1 MGFQI
6 SPGVQFTEIDLT
18 GIIPAVST
26 TDGAYAGP
34 FLWGPVEEVTLIGH
48 ENELVETFGKPN
60 RNPNIA
66 ASFFSCAS
74 FLAYGDKLRVVRSAD
89 TTSAVERQFT
99 ITEIDEV
106 NLEITFKES
115 LGATLSAPAVKRRD
129 LIGLSFI
136 PNQEDLVVGDIEGDK
151 KLEVHYST
159 PIPQALIDA
168 LYNSEDGEV
177 TVVIKCYDGAANATA
192 DGLGVLVKNDD
203 DYTLNFEDGQANVGA
218 WVAKYPGELGN
229 SLAVSICTSAAA
241 HESVLA
247 GRCFTRV
254 TLDSNGT
261 DQDEGEWIVGQGTQ
275 FTKFLIPGSIV
286 VNSRNLEERMVV
298 VVQDDTNI
306 KVDVPF
312 ESPLPT
318 LDEAADGAQ
327 GDVLVSRWQYST
339 LFSAPTT
346 SSAAARLNVKNDEVN
361 IVVVDAN
368 GMFTGVPG
376 TILEKFKE
384 LSVAANAKLEDGT
397 ALYYKDVINRK
408 SNYIRWTDHPVFPD
422 LTIGANDAQWGENLT
437 PGKNF
442 TVFTKPKEWQLSGG
456 EDALIS
462 INAEKSRTKAYDLF
476 ADPDKVDVS
485 LIIMG
490 DAGASLT
497 NHVIDNIALKRLD
510 CVVFCSPP
518 LDAVKGNPRRE
529 ARDIVNYRR
538 NSLNANTSYAVMDS
552 GWKVQFDKYNNA
564 DVDVPLN
571 ADIAGLCVRT
581 ETTRDAWWSPA
592 GYDRGRIKNVVKLYF
607 SPDKT
612 DRDELYKNSINPVI
626 DQPGEGRLLFGDK
639 TLLVKASA
647 FDRINVRRLFIVLEK
662 AISRASKALLFE
674 FNDEF
679 TRQTFRSMVEPFLRD
694 VQSRRGIY
702 DFRVVCDRTNNTPEI
717 IDRNEFVGDIYIK
730 PARSINFIQLNFI
743 AVRTGVEFSEIVGK
757 F

>member
-26 TDGAYAGP
+26 TDAAYAGP
-34 FLWGPVEEVTLIGH
+34 FLWGPVDHIKLVGH
-48 ENELVETFGKPN
+48 ENELVDLFGKPN
-60 RNPNIA
+60 ENPDVS
-66 ASFFSCAS
+66 ASFFSCAN

-89 TTSAVERQFT
+89 TSSHVERVFT
-99 ITEIDEV
+99 VAAIDRT
-106 NLEITFKES
+106 NLEIEFEES
-115 LGATLSAPAVKRRD
+115 LDATLEEPAVKRRD
-129 LIGLSFI
+129 LISLSFLA
-136 PNQEDLVVGDIEGDK
+136 NQEDLVVGDVEGENT
-151 KLEVHYST
+151 LEVHHST
-159 PIPQALIDA
+159 PIPNDLQVGD
-168 LYNSEDGEV
+168 
-177 TVVIKCYDGAANATA
+177 TVIIKCYAGASNASA
-192 DGLGVLVKNDD
+192 DGLGALVKNDD
-203 DYTLNFEDGQANVGA
+203 HYALNFADGQANVGA
-218 WVAKYPGELGN
+218 WVAKHPGELGN
-229 SLAVSICTSAAA
+229 SIAVSVCPSAAA
-241 HESVLA
+241 HQATLPGTWE
-247 GRCFTRV
+247 
-254 TLDSNGT
+254 TLDPDT
-261 DQDEGEWIVGQGTQ
+261 EGEWLEATSTD
-275 FTKFLIPGSIV
+275 FTKHLILGSV
-286 VNSRNLEERMVV
+286 VINTRNLEERTVV
-298 VVQDDTNI
+298 ALDVEDSKI
-306 KVDVPF
+306 KVDKAF
-312 ESPLPT
+312 DSPLNGDT
-318 LDEAADGAQ
+318 LVA
-327 GDVLVSRWQYST
+327 RWQYAS

-346 SSAAARLNVKNDEVN
+346 TSAGSRLNVSGDELN

-368 GMFTGVPG
+368 GLITGVPG

-384 LSVAANAKLEDGT
+384 LSKASNAKLDDGT
-397 ALYYKDVINRK
+397 PLYYKDVVNRK
-408 SNYIRWTDHPVFPD
+408 SKYIRWTDHPIFSD
-422 LTIGANDAQWGENLT
+422 LTVGADDAKWGDKLT
-437 PGKNF
+437 PGKSF
-442 TVFTKPKEWQLSGG
+442 TDLTRPHESQLAGG
-456 EDALIS
+456 KDALVS
-462 INAEKSRTKAYDLF
+462 VNAQQARFSAYDLF
-476 ADPDKVDVS
+476 KDADKIDVS

-490 DAGASLT
+490 NAGAALT
-497 NHVIDNIALKRLD
+497 NHVIDNIAEKRLD

-518 LDAVKGNPRRE
+518 LDKVKDNFGSE
-529 ARDIVNYRR
+529 AEDIVDYRK
-538 NSLNANTSYAVMDS
+538 NTLNANSSYAVMDS
-552 GWKVQFDKYNNA
+552 GWKVQFDKYNDR

-592 GYDRGRIKNVVKLYF
+592 GYDRGRIKNIIKLYF

-639 TLLVKASA
+639 TLLAKASA

-662 AISRASKALLFE
+662 AISKASKKLLFE

-702 DFRVVCDRTNNTPEI
+702 DFRVVCDRTNNTPEV